1 LPAQAG
7 PIHRV
12 ESGVKTWYLLKPNG
26 DFHYKKVRI
35 NGEEYCFLAFPVKL
49 NLPNPNIDLPTTIQE
64 GLMIDGFIILTST
77 TVLQDLFL

>member
-1 LPAQAG
+1 MYWPFGLMVGLLTVVLHLILHYLPLVGTCLPAQAG

-35 NGEEYCFLAFPVKL
+35 NGVEYCF
-49 NLPNPNIDLPTTIQE
+49 
-64 GLMIDGFIILTST
+64 
-77 TVLQDLFL
+77 